1 MTQETDLSRRMRD
14 EHFANMSGPQNQ
26 QQPQIQQQQVISA
39 DKVDARVQEFRK
51 YIELAEEK
59 TAITLLEKLVDERF
73 LEFITEYPSTQYTKE
88 MTKLMT
94 YTVSYA
100 QTYNLDIEDENDMEI
115 IEEMCRQFMLKMTSH
130 KRRRSHELVN
140 GASRQDS
147 GVQVLQENKGLKRFL
162 GVR

>member
-1 MTQETDLSRRMRD
+1 MAIEPTREAPTI
-14 EHFANMSGPQNQ
+14 AVAGN
-26 QQPQIQQQQVISA
+26 
-39 DKVDARVQEFRK
+39 VDARVQEFRK

-94 YTVSYA
+94 YVTSYY
-100 QTYNLDIEDENDMEI
+100 QLYNLNAEDEDDMI
-115 IEEMCRQFMLKMTSH
+115 IIREMCKQFMYKMTSH

-140 GASRQDS
+140 GASRQNTDMK
-147 GVQVLQENKGLKRFL
+147 VLSENKGMKKLFGIR
-162 GVR
+162 G

>member
-1 MTQETDLSRRMRD
+1 MAIEPTREAPTI
-14 EHFANMSGPQNQ
+14 AVAGN
-26 QQPQIQQQQVISA
+26 
-39 DKVDARVQEFRK
+39 VDARVQEFRK

-94 YTVSYA
+94 YVTSYY
-100 QTYNLDIEDENDMEI
+100 QLYNLNAEDEDDMI
-115 IEEMCRQFMLKMTSH
+115 VIREMCKQFMYKMTSH

-140 GASRQDS
+140 GASRQNTDMK
-147 GVQVLQENKGLKRFL
+147 VLSENKGMKKLFGIRS
-162 GVR
+162 

>member
-1 MTQETDLSRRMRD
+1 MQKIEPV
-14 EHFANMSGPQNQ
+14 E
-26 QQPQIQQQQVISA
+26 QIQQTPVIMGN
-39 DKVDARVQEFRK
+39 VDARVQEFRK

-94 YTVSYA
+94 YVVSYA
-100 QTYNLDIEDENDMEI
+100 QVYNLDLEDDDDCI
-115 IEEMCRQFMLKMTSH
+115 IIKEMCHQFMLKMTSH

-140 GASRQDS
+140 GASRNNTDMK
-147 GVQVLQENKGLKRFL
+147 VLNENKGIKRLF
-162 GVR
+162 GIRS

>member
-1 MTQETDLSRRMRD
+1 MQKIEPV
-14 EHFANMSGPQNQ
+14 E
-26 QQPQIQQQQVISA
+26 QIQQTPVIMGN
-39 DKVDARVQEFRK
+39 VDARVQEFRK

-94 YTVSYA
+94 YVVSYA
-100 QTYNLDIEDENDMEI
+100 QVYNLDLEADDDCI
-115 IEEMCRQFMLKMTSH
+115 IIKEMCHQFMLKMTSH

-140 GASRQDS
+140 GASRNNTDMK
-147 GVQVLQENKGLKRFL
+147 VLNENKGIKRLF
-162 GVR
+162 GIRS

>member
-1 MTQETDLSRRMRD
+1 MRD
-14 EHFANMSGPQNQ
+14 EHFANMSQPQNQ
-26 QQPQIQQQQVISA
+26 PQMQTQQVISA

-100 QTYNLDIEDENDMEI
+100 QTYNLDIEDENDMQI
-115 IEEMCRQFMLKMTSH
+115 IEEMCHQFMLKMTSH

>member
-1 MTQETDLSRRMRD
+1 
-14 EHFANMSGPQNQ
+14 MSEQQKPQAIQ
-26 QQPQIQQQQVISA
+26 LQIKSDGGA
-39 DKVDARVQEFRK
+39 VDARVQEFKK

-59 TAITLLEKLVDERF
+59 TVITLLEKLVDPNI

-94 YTVSYA
+94 FVKSYA
-100 QTYNLDIEDENDMEI
+100 QVYNLDLEDEDDCI
-115 IEEMCRQFMLKMTSH
+115 IINEMCHQFMLKMTSH

-140 GASRQDS
+140 GASRQNTDFK
-147 GVQVLQENKGLKRFL
+147 VLDEQKGLKRLF